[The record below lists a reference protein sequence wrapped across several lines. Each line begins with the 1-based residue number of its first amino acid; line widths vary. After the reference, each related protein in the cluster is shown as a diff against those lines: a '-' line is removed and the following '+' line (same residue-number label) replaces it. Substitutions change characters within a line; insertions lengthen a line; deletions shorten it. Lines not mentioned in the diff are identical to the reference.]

1 MLREQWSCYWW
12 TFIFTGTISNAWT
25 TERVLRNSR
34 YYISCF
40 WTVLSLFPK
49 QKEWEREREVGGAA
63 TKASRG
69 ALSVTKQESLEITN
83 ATIVTYEQ
91 HIAWQEKPRGTQ
103 RASVLVDPSD
113 PRCFVLVCQSRV
125 GRGPLGSPDP
135 KPRNMPTQ
143 CGMDI
148 SPEALPSQNSPV
160 RCCTATP
167 NFRRG
172 TRYSSCRWT
181 ESAAFPPFCFS
192 RWDVRESCG
201 K

>member
-1 MLREQWSCYWW
+1 VDNRTCLEEFSLLYLL
-12 TFIFTGTISNAWT
+12 FLNGTLSFSET
-25 TERVLRNSR
+25 KRVR
-34 YYISCF
+34 
-40 WTVLSLFPK
+40 K
-49 QKEWEREREVGGAA
+49 REREVGGAA

-181 ESAAFPPFCFS
+181 ESAAFPPFFVFLVEMFE
-192 RWDVRESCG
+192 RAVVNNFDDALY
-201 K
+201 